1 MKCHH
6 YSEVNYP
13 IGHDVSTLVGTSQAR
28 RIEDK
33 CHVLNFVME
42 ENSVI
47 QGILGRRF

>member
-1 MKCHH
+1 M
-6 YSEVNYP
+6 NYP

-28 RIEDK
+28 RIGDK
-33 CHVLNFVME
+33 CHVLNFGME